1 MILMLQLS
9 FSKTII
15 LILIDPKKI
24 SIMFALKGKMCMTYR
39 NICDERI

>member
-9 FSKTII
+9 FSKNII

-24 SIMFALKGKMCMTYR
+24 SIMSAV
-39 NICDERI
+39 CDSGQNVHDI